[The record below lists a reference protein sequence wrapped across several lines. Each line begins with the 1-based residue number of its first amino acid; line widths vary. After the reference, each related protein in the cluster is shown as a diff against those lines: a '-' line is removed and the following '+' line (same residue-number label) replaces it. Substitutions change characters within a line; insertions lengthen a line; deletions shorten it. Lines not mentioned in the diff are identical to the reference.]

1 MRADGSQ
8 GATPGKPLASGKAAG
23 KEPLGA
29 NEPSSWRRATP
40 AEGIANGG
48 TPLPEG
54 RAQGGRPLGIA
65 GKPPEGWGPEALT
78 GCKFDGMLE
87 GERTYSE
94 TGAP

>member
-1 MRADGSQ
+1 MMADGSQ
-8 GATPGKPLASGKAAG
+8 GAAPGKPLASGKAAG

-78 GCKFDGMLE
+78 GRKFDGMLE